1 MREEI
6 VKACGDISI
15 AVTKCEEI
23 CLAVK
28 KGARRRWRVLCKP
41 EKEEVTGGLGRGACK
56 GLKCKTRITGWR
68 SGLLLLLTNH
78 HCLWWQ
84 APQKLRSTCISQ
96 SKRKAN
102 LNTKSLHAL
111 AEIGWR
117 HWRNL

>member
-68 SGLLLLLTNH
+68 SWLLLLGALTNH
-78 HCLWWQ
+78 RLWQ
-84 APQKLRSTCISQ
+84 ACQDIRGACKLKEGSEPTQTGLEGHRMVLLCF
-96 SKRKAN
+96 
-102 LNTKSLHAL
+102 
-111 AEIGWR
+111 
-117 HWRNL
+117 